1 MLNLN
6 QDFSVTAVSAENSRT
21 QVWQWNRHPKGILD
35 DGRKITE
42 MLFKEILKEELDA
55 IRQTAGENN
64 FHEGKYEEAA
74 EQFSSL
80 TVQAEF
86 VEFLTLPDYEKL
98 N

>member
-1 MLNLN
+1 MPNPN
-6 QDFSVTAVSAENSRT
+6 QDFSVTAATAENSRT

-64 FHEGKYEEAA
+64 FREGKYEEAA
-74 EQFSSL
+74 ELFSSL

-86 VEFLTLPDYEKL
+86 VEFLTLPGYEKL

>member
-1 MLNLN
+1 MLLR
-6 QDFSVTAVSAENSRT
+6 QPPRI
-21 QVWQWNRHPKGILD
+21 QKVWQWNRHPKGILD

-64 FHEGKYEEAA
+64 FREGKYEEAA
-74 EQFSSL
+74 ELFSSL

-86 VEFLTLPDYEKL
+86 VEFLTLPGYEKL